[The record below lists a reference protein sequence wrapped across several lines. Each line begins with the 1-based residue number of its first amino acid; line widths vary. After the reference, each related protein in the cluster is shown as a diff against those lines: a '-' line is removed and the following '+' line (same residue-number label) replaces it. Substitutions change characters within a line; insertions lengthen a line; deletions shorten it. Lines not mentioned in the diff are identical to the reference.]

1 MLLFNTFSLKT
12 FKTQEFLGD
21 LLILVMKLF
30 LKSQKTLRNPPPQQI
45 LSPYPESQ
53 HTLVQSL
60 VCPWADPLVL
70 FWGSAVPWTGPSS
83 SSRSSSVCCC
93 LFFTSFTLLI
103 LVRLFHSSLPQKSYL
118 LVFTVL
124 TAAFGYTAKSG
135 LLCGT
140 NWICIFPP
148 VSGINGACWSF
159 LKMKKCFCWCV
170 FILLKK
176 L

>member
-1 MLLFNTFSLKT
+1 MNI
-12 FKTQEFLGD
+12 GD
-21 LLILVMKLF
+21 EVISKITKDSREPTHPHQNV
-30 LKSQKTLRNPPPQQI
+30 
-45 LSPYPESQ
+45 SPYPQSQ
-53 HTLVQSL
+53 HTLVQSPA
-60 VCPWADPLVL
+60 CPWADPLML

-124 TAAFGYTAKSG
+124 TAAFGYTSTSG

-140 NWICIFPP
+140 NWKCIFPP
-148 VSGINGACWSF
+148 VSGINGAWWSF
-159 LKMKKCFCWCV
+159 LKMKNFYCCYV
-170 FILLKK
+170 FILINNFKVQHGK
-176 L
+176 DMKSFVMAAMTQ